1 MCFPRKSITAKLIDL
16 TIWVHKSDIDGD
28 GRVYDADYCLFKL
41 QQLQA
46 LDTDIL
52 RRLQARFSNLDS
64 GVGGELRLGFEVP
77 SADQVKRLQAIQKE
91 RASST
96 IEKKE
101 GNLPTL
107 MALWKEHRSELIHDQ
122 LDKSPRNA
130 EAGFVDVPS
139 LKWLMDDCN
148 FEATVA
154 KKYAASLAKL
164 GYHYKVDFLFFGTP
178 YFSILK

>member
-1 MCFPRKSITAKLIDL
+1 MCSLSFGNLKQKKTCMCFPRKSITAKLIDL

-96 IEKKE
+96 LEKKKKE
-101 GNLPTL
+101 IFPH
-107 MALWKEHRSELIHDQ
+107 LWRYG
-122 LDKSPRNA
+122 KSTGVN
-130 EAGFVDVPS
+130 
-139 LKWLMDDCN
+139 
-148 FEATVA
+148 
-154 KKYAASLAKL
+154 
-164 GYHYKVDFLFFGTP
+164 
-178 YFSILK
+178 